1 LSGAVSELWSQIL
14 EIVMNTQM
22 APQVLPRRRLD
33 PSVLSDAEMAFDEFL
48 DANFFG
54 QPEARI
60 LLRKAYANYL
70 NPLRD
75 KTKPIAFLVFAGES
89 RTGKTEG
96 ARMIPAFVHKNRFA
110 LLKINCSEYMD
121 KHSLWNLK
129 GSPRGHISNQ
139 VTTDEKYQLVPKDE
153 KHGYAELMN
162 HNLEWSK
169 QGSDVPLSVV
179 LLDEW
184 DKACFEVNQLL
195 LQAMDDGQ
203 ITLGSGEIVDFRNTI
218 FVAACNS
225 GMEEVE
231 REESGGI
238 GFSAMESKLSHCE
251 VKKVVDR
258 VIKERTPPE
267 FRNRLK
273 ELGGI
278 AVFQSLTAEMMRLV
292 VRRDFKAIQE
302 LINASGY
309 FFSLSVTE
317 AAIDEVLRQA
327 LAGKGNLSNVKS
339 LITKEIQ
346 IPLGIEATKRTI
358 KPGDAVIV
366 DVEFPQGAV
375 TAETAGVSCVDK
387 TFFFE
392 IGDAL
397 GQPTTVSGF
406 ESLLKSPAEVAAS
419 SSPSDEDL
427 TDEDRQMLAS
437 LFSIGN
443 SNLVGARSL
452 SMLLMAVE
460 GGVQRESLGFG
471 FADQLNKLGLMP
483 KTPAA
488 FTDLHN
494 LTLLSAMAL
503 IKSHVELCPELAKSY
518 TLEVKQNKSFMT
530 LVRDS
535 QEIVSELVTLLG
547 VRVKETKMHHE
558 SPYTFTM
565 EVEALPQAILMARTR
580 FPKLGIKA
588 V

>member
-1 LSGAVSELWSQIL
+1 
-14 EIVMNTQM
+14 MNTQM

-139 VTTDEKYQLVPKDE
+139 VTTDEKYHLVPKDE
-153 KHGYAELMN
+153 KHGYAEFMN

-184 DKACFEVNQLL
+184 DKACFEFNQLL

-203 ITLGSGEIVDFRNTI
+203 ITLGSGEVVDFRNTI

-231 REESGGI
+231 RAEASGI
-238 GFSAMESKLSHCE
+238 GFTATESKLSHAE
-251 VKKVVDR
+251 VSKVVDR

-278 AVFQSLTAEMMRLV
+278 AVFQSLTAEMMKLV
-292 VRRDFKAIQE
+292 VRRDFKDIQE

-309 FFSLSVTE
+309 YFSLAVTE
-317 AAIDEVLRQA
+317 EAIDEILRQA

-339 LITKEIQ
+339 LITKEVQ

-358 KPGDAVIV
+358 KPGDLVVV
-366 DVEFPQGAV
+366 DVEFPKGAA
-375 TAETAGVSCVDK
+375 TAEIAGAGSIDK
-387 TFFFE
+387 TIFFE
-392 IGDAL
+392 IGDPV
-397 GQPTTVSGF
+397 GMPTTVSGF
-406 ESLLKSPAEVAAS
+406 ESLLKSPAEAAAS
-419 SSPSDEDL
+419 PTPTDEDL

-443 SNLVGARSL
+443 SNLVGARSM

-460 GGVQRESLGFG
+460 NGVQRESLGFG

-503 IKSHVELCPELAKSY
+503 IKSQVELYPELARSY

>member
-1 LSGAVSELWSQIL
+1 
-14 EIVMNTQM
+14 MNTQM
-22 APQVLPRRRLD
+22 APKVLPRRRLN
-33 PSVLSDAEMAFDEFL
+33 PLVLSDAEMAFDEFL

-54 QPEARI
+54 QPEARL
-60 LLRKAYANYL
+60 LLRKAYASYL

-139 VTTDEKYQLVPKDE
+139 VTTDEKYHLVPKDE

-169 QGSDVPLSVV
+169 QGSDAPLSVV

-184 DKACFEVNQLL
+184 DKACFEFNQLL

-203 ITLGSGEIVDFRNTI
+203 ITLGSGEVVDFRNTI

-231 REESGGI
+231 RAEAGGI
-238 GFSAMESKLSHCE
+238 GFTATESKLSHAE
-251 VKKVVDR
+251 VSKVVDR

-278 AVFQSLTAEMMRLV
+278 AVFQSLTAEMMKLV
-292 VRRDFKAIQE
+292 VRHDFKAIQE

-309 FFSLSVTE
+309 FFSLSVTD
-317 AAIDEVLRQA
+317 AAIDEVLRRG
-327 LAGKGNLSNVKS
+327 LVGKGNLSNVKS
-339 LITKEIQ
+339 LITKEVQ
-346 IPLGIEATKRTI
+346 IPLGIEAAKRTI
-358 KPGDAVIV
+358 KPGDLVIV
-366 DVEFPQGAV
+366 DVEFPEG
-375 TAETAGVSCVDK
+375 AETAEAGGAGSIDK
-387 TFFFE
+387 TIFFE
-392 IGDAL
+392 IGDPV
-397 GQPTTVSGF
+397 GRPTTVSGF
-406 ESLLKSPAEVAAS
+406 ESLLKSPAESAAS
-419 SSPSDEDL
+419 PSPTDEDL

-443 SNLVGARSL
+443 SNLVGARSM

-460 GGVQRESLGFG
+460 NGVQRESLGFG

-503 IKSHVELCPELAKSY
+503 IKSQVELYPELARSY

>member
-1 LSGAVSELWSQIL
+1 
-14 EIVMNTQM
+14 MNTQM
-22 APQVLPRRRLD
+22 APQELPRRRRLD
-33 PSVLSDAEMAFDEFL
+33 PSVLSDAEVAFDEFL

-54 QPEARI
+54 QPEARS
-60 LLRKAYANYL
+60 LLRKAYASYL

-139 VTTDEKYQLVPKDE
+139 VTTDEKYHLVPKDE
-153 KHGYAELMN
+153 KHGYAEFMN

-184 DKACFEVNQLL
+184 DKACFEFNQLL

-203 ITLGSGEIVDFRNTI
+203 ITLGSGEVVDFRNTI

-231 REESGGI
+231 RAESGGI
-238 GFSAMESKLSHCE
+238 GFTATESKLSHAE
-251 VKKVVDR
+251 VSKVVDR

-278 AVFQSLTAEMMRLV
+278 AVFQSLTAEMMKLV
-292 VRRDFKAIQE
+292 VRRDFKDIQE

-317 AAIDEVLRQA
+317 AAIDEILRQA

-358 KPGDAVIV
+358 KPGDSVIV
-366 DVEFPQGAV
+366 DVEYPVGAV
-375 TAETAGVSCVDK
+375 TAETVGSDGVGNK
-387 TFFFE
+387 IFFFE

-406 ESLLKSPAEVAAS
+406 ESLLRSPAEAAAS
-419 SSPSDEDL
+419 PTPSDEDL

-443 SNLVGARSL
+443 SNLVGARSM

-494 LTLLSAMAL
+494 LTLLSAMSL
-503 IKSHVELCPELAKSY
+503 IKSHVELYPELARSY
-518 TLEVKQNKSFMT
+518 TLEVKQDKSFMT

-547 VRVKETKMHHE
+547 VRIKDTKMHHE
-558 SPYTFTM
+558 SPYTYTM

-588 V
+588 A

>member
-1 LSGAVSELWSQIL
+1 
-14 EIVMNTQM
+14 MNTQM

-366 DVEFPQGAV
+366 DVEFPQGVV
-375 TAETAGVSCVDK
+375 TAETVGVNCVDK

-392 IGDAL
+392 IGDSL

-419 SSPSDEDL
+419 PSPSDEDL

-503 IKSHVELCPELAKSY
+503 IKSHVELYPELAKSY

>member
-1 LSGAVSELWSQIL
+1 
-14 EIVMNTQM
+14 MNTQM

-139 VTTDEKYQLVPKDE
+139 VTTDEKYHLVPKDE
-153 KHGYAELMN
+153 KHGYAEFMN

-184 DKACFEVNQLL
+184 DKACFEFNQLL

-203 ITLGSGEIVDFRNTI
+203 ITLGSGEVVDFRNTI

-231 REESGGI
+231 RAEAGGI
-238 GFSAMESKLSHCE
+238 GFTATESKLSHAE
-251 VKKVVDR
+251 VSKVVDR

-278 AVFQSLTAEMMRLV
+278 AVFQSLTAEMMKLV
-292 VRRDFKAIQE
+292 VRRDFKDIQE

-309 FFSLSVTE
+309 YFSLAVTE
-317 AAIDEVLRQA
+317 EAIDEILRQA

-339 LITKEIQ
+339 LITKEVQ

-358 KPGDAVIV
+358 KPGDLVVV
-366 DVEFPQGAV
+366 DVEFPKGAA
-375 TAETAGVSCVDK
+375 TAEIAGAGSIDK
-387 TFFFE
+387 TIFFE
-392 IGDAL
+392 IGDPV
-397 GQPTTVSGF
+397 GMPTTVSGF
-406 ESLLKSPAEVAAS
+406 ESLLKSPAEAAAS
-419 SSPSDEDL
+419 PTPTDEDL

-443 SNLVGARSL
+443 SNLVGARSM

-460 GGVQRESLGFG
+460 NGVQRESLGFG

-503 IKSHVELCPELAKSY
+503 IKSQVELYPELARSY

>member
-1 LSGAVSELWSQIL
+1 
-14 EIVMNTQM
+14 MNTQM
-22 APQVLPRRRLD
+22 APKVLPRRRLN
-33 PSVLSDAEMAFDEFL
+33 PLVLSDAEMAFDEFL

-54 QPEARI
+54 QPEARL
-60 LLRKAYANYL
+60 LLRKAYASYL

-139 VTTDEKYQLVPKDE
+139 VTTDEKYHLVPKDE

-169 QGSDVPLSVV
+169 QGSDAPLSVV

-184 DKACFEVNQLL
+184 DKACFEFNQLL

-203 ITLGSGEIVDFRNTI
+203 ITLGSGEVVDFRNTI
-218 FVAACNS
+218 FVAACNA
-225 GMEEVE
+225 EA
-231 REESGGI
+231 GGI
-238 GFSAMESKLSHCE
+238 GFTATESKLSHAE
-251 VKKVVDR
+251 VSKVVDR

-278 AVFQSLTAEMMRLV
+278 AVFQSLTAEMMKLV
-292 VRRDFKAIQE
+292 VRHDFKAIQE

-309 FFSLSVTE
+309 FFSLSVTD
-317 AAIDEVLRQA
+317 AAIDEVLRRG
-327 LAGKGNLSNVKS
+327 LVGKGNLSNVKS
-339 LITKEIQ
+339 LITKEVQ
-346 IPLGIEATKRTI
+346 IPLGIEAAKRTI
-358 KPGDAVIV
+358 KPGDLVIV
-366 DVEFPQGAV
+366 DVEFPEG
-375 TAETAGVSCVDK
+375 AETAEAGGAGSIDK
-387 TFFFE
+387 TIFFE
-392 IGDAL
+392 IGDPV
-397 GQPTTVSGF
+397 GMPTTVSGF
-406 ESLLKSPAEVAAS
+406 ESLLKSPAESAAS
-419 SSPSDEDL
+419 PSPTDEDL

-443 SNLVGARSL
+443 SNLVGARSM

-460 GGVQRESLGFG
+460 NGVQRESLGFG

-503 IKSHVELCPELAKSY
+503 IKSQSELYPELARSY

>member
-1 LSGAVSELWSQIL
+1 
-14 EIVMNTQM
+14 MNTQR

-503 IKSHVELCPELAKSY
+503 IKSHVELYPELAKSY

>member
-1 LSGAVSELWSQIL
+1 
-14 EIVMNTQM
+14 MNTQM

-419 SSPSDEDL
+419 PSPSDEDL

-503 IKSHVELCPELAKSY
+503 IKSHVELYPELTKCY